1 MNRHRHV
8 ARSHWA
14 LLATCAVAC
23 VACFAA
29 VRRFPAPQANASTF
43 SALRTE
49 RDRLRSNTDAV
60 RDSLR
65 QQAQDAAS
73 PDWTDSRVAELQRQ
87 LGPLWQ
93 WTVEPRTDR
102 AERRATV
109 RAVSLEL
116 TRWPAYLA
124 AIEAIEQKPG
134 IVVERIDFA
143 AEGAG
148 SARKF
153 VRVVFTLRLLRP
165 RARTPGNKERT
176 ATLFVRSLFRGHRR
190 RPGGERSRVPFSAR
204 PAVRLRLP
212 TGLRS
217 GGNVRPFLHGP
228 FTA

>member
-1 MNRHRHV
+1 MNRHRHI
-8 ARSHWA
+8 ARPRWA

-29 VRRFPAPQANASTF
+29 VRRFPAPQSNAATF
-43 SALRTE
+43 SALTAE

-60 RDSLR
+60 RDELR
-65 QQAQDAAS
+65 QQAQIAAS
-73 PDWTDSRVAELQRQ
+73 PEWTDGRIAELQRQ
-87 LGPLWQ
+87 VGPMWA
-93 WTVEPRTDR
+93 WTVEPRTAGPD
-102 AERRATV
+102 RRATV

-124 AIEAIEQKPG
+124 AIEAIEQQPG

-165 RARTPGNKERT
+165 RARTPGNKER
-176 ATLFVRSLFRGHRR
+176 AAALSARSLFRGQGR
-190 RPGGERSRVPFSAR
+190 RPGGERSRVSFSAR

-212 TGLRS
+212 RALRS
-217 GGNVRPFLHGP
+217 GVNARLFLRGP